1 VRCFQRTHMDVLV
14 LENFILE
21 RTAQAPMPVD
31 ESWKSEFA
39 LD

>member
-1 VRCFQRTHMDVLV
+1 MDVLV

-21 RTAQAPMPVD
+21 NTDQPRVAEDQSRR
-31 ESWKSEFA
+31 EEFV